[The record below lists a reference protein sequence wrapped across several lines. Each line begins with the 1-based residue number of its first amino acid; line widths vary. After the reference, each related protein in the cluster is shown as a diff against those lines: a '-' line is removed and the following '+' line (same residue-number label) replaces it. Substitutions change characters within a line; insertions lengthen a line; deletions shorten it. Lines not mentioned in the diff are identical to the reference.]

1 MYLLII
7 YYRLYYADI
16 IADITRHSPLMDSVL
31 RAAEKVSVLVQREDV
46 EPVRIVA
53 VAVVAVAVVAAAF
66 ALFPALFRICIVIVI
81 AVEI

>member
-53 VAVVAVAVVAAAF
+53 VAVVAAAF